1 MAGIDFNA
9 QVLLKAMDLRL
20 KKHASIAGNIANADT
35 PGYRPKAV
43 SFEAELQ
50 KLIQSGDTKD
60 LKRLDVRVHTVDDKI
75 PRLDG
80 NTVSLD
86 RQMAAMTENTTV
98 YSATAEFLK
107 KKIAMLK
114 RAIS

>member
-1 MAGIDFNA
+1 MSGIDFNA

-43 SFEAELQ
+43 SFESELQ
-50 KLIQSGDTKD
+50 KLVQSGDQRN
-60 LKRLDVRVHTVDDKI
+60 LQRIEGRVHTVDDKI

-86 RQMAAMTENTTV
+86 RQMAAMTENTTI

-107 KKIAMLK
+107 KKISMIK
-114 RAIS
+114 KAIS

>member
-1 MAGIDFNA
+1 
-9 QVLLKAMDLRL
+9 
-20 KKHASIAGNIANADT
+20 
-35 PGYRPKAV
+35 
-43 SFEAELQ
+43 
-50 KLIQSGDTKD
+50 
-60 LKRLDVRVHTVDDKI
+60 LDARVHTVDDKI